1 MFVKVFI
8 IVFNIFMTGLVI
20 FVIYN
25 LYNLIKRSGINMVDY
40 QFGQIKNSK
49 GWKKC
54 VHRLV
59 LPMLFIGAI
68 TVFVMLGLMW
78 SCV

>member
-1 MFVKVFI
+1 MLAKIFI
-8 IVFNIFMTGLVI
+8 IVVNIFMTGLII

-25 LYNLIKRSGINMVDY
+25 LYNLIKRSGINIIDY

-49 GWKKC
+49 GWKKS

-59 LPMLFIGAI
+59 LPMLFIGFI
-68 TVFVMLGLMW
+68 TIFVILSIMW
-78 SCV
+78 SLV

>member
-8 IVFNIFMTGLVI
+8 IVFNIFMTGLVM

-25 LYNLIKRSGINMVDY
+25 LYNLIKRSGINMANY
-40 QFGQIKNSK
+40 QFDQINNSK
-49 GWKKC
+49 GWKKH

-59 LPMLFIGAI
+59 LPMMFIGSI
-68 TVFVMLGLMW
+68 TIFIMLGLMW
-78 SCV
+78 SRI